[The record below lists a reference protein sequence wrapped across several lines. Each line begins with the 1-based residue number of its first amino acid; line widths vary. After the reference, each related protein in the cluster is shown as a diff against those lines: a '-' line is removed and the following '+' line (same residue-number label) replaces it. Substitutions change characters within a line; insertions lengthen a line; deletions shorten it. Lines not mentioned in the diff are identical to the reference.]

1 MMNRVKKK
9 KISLR
14 KGEEKIVVQL
24 KMKNSRLIKMSFV
37 GKVNRMLS
45 ISYKE
50 CGKMAK
56 ARVLQRIAKER
67 GNFKIL
73 WYTKFFIK

>member
-1 MMNRVKKK
+1 M
-9 KISLR
+9 
-14 KGEEKIVVQL
+14 
-24 KMKNSRLIKMSFV
+24 KMSFV

-56 ARVLQRIAKER
+56 ARIAKNSKREGGGQSR
-67 GNFKIL
+67 REE
-73 WYTKFFIK
+73 

>member
-1 MMNRVKKK
+1 MVDKIPSSIEPEK
-9 KISLR
+9 KILK
-14 KGEEKIVVQL
+14 KGKEKIVVQL

-56 ARVLQRIAKER
+56 ARIAKNSKREGGGQSR
-67 GNFKIL
+67 REE
-73 WYTKFFIK
+73 